1 MTRFEE
7 RRKLLQMEESA
18 KNETQE
24 KNRFIGE
31 NKQLIDQA
39 AQAKATLESVQSQ
52 LATAQQSIT
61 KFESERDERA
71 REHLKSITELE
82 NARKA
87 LADEQARVRR
97 EEEERRKKEEEER
110 DRVWAVHEQD
120 SLGKM
125 KEACQKPELGFSFYE
140 ANNLPDGFDA
150 SVKPDFMIE
159 FLGQYIIFDPKF
171 SKSSN
176 LAAYIKSQVKSS
188 ATKYK
193 NSASVDLIYKT
204 VFFVVPTVELNTLI
218 HRAHPLRISP
228 CSQLRSC

>member
-1 MTRFEE
+1 MRRFIPALWFVIRASLLWAQGSTETHGMSIATVMLIIFTVVLVAYIVYREISLRMARFEE
-7 RRKLLQMEESA
+7 RRRLLQMEESA

-71 REHLKSITELE
+71 REHQKSITELE

-110 DRVWAVHEQD
+110 DRV
-120 SLGKM
+120 
-125 KEACQKPELGFSFYE
+125 
-140 ANNLPDGFDA
+140 
-150 SVKPDFMIE
+150 
-159 FLGQYIIFDPKF
+159 
-171 SKSSN
+171 
-176 LAAYIKSQVKSS
+176 
-188 ATKYK
+188 
-193 NSASVDLIYKT
+193 
-204 VFFVVPTVELNTLI
+204 
-218 HRAHPLRISP
+218 
-228 CSQLRSC
+228 